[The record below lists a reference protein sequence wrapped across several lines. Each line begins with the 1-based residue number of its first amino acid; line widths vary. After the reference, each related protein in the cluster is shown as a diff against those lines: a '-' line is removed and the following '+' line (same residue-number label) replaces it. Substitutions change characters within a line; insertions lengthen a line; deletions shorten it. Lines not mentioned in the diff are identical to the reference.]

1 MEINRF
7 RFTDKAVAKAIQV
20 LKGDIAKSKAP
31 TFLKRF
37 KEIQLRNGKLFYQE
51 KEIIKTSD
59 IAKKVRDLLYTKGS
73 TTPWSRDAGY
83 AALSKKYIGISRR
96 AFRDVTSAQ
105 KIKVESD
112 NVPPAIKK
120 KGRKLSKKGQIE
132 IDLFHISRNDL
143 PKELQ
148 GKITDISVPNTQS
161 YVLSMIDKLTGLYYG
176 HYVGKSKSRTK
187 VMKAVRDGGKWF
199 AERLGVP
206 VEKQIY
212 LRDRGKEFAPQS
224 ELKGRLM
231 KLGPAVEGVNSHV
244 QRIMHRLIAAKR
256 GGLQSVVKQ
265 AMAIKNNTKST
276 ISGATPDEASKKDGK
291 DLAPAYNKKRATGEP
306 DKYQKL
312 GIGHLVRIVTKK
324 PKGTFYKAYQ
334 KTQYS
339 KKLYPIKRV
348 SKNKPWT
355 YFVGGLWKSRD
366 QISGPQKP
374 IDQEAEKLLA
384 SRTQYGNKKTVV
396 TMAEKK
402 EKLISK
408 KRAKVEEQR
417 LYKLAPRR
425 GTRARKQT
433 GEERKK
439 KELEEVRQSIEFKKL
454 LVRFKALVAWV
465 NGEESKNYSGP
476 NESKLEKIYNDKIN
490 EGKELTKKMSKL
502 RKRWKNKKYF
512 TEFKI

>member
-7 RFTDKAVAKAIQV
+7 RFTDKAVEKAIKV
-20 LKGDIAKSKAP
+20 LKGDLAKSKSP

-37 KEIQLRNGKLFYQE
+37 KEIQLKNGKLYYQE

-59 IAKKVRDLLYTKGS
+59 IAKTVRDLLYTKGS
-73 TTPWSRDAGY
+73 TNPWSRDAGY
-83 AALSKKYIGISRR
+83 SALSKKYVGISRR

-120 KGRKLSKKGQIE
+120 KGRKLTKKGQIE

-143 PKELQ
+143 PQELRSAN
-148 GKITDISVPNTQS
+148 IDISNPNTQS

-187 VMKAVRDGGKWF
+187 VMKAVREGGKWF
-199 AERLGVP
+199 AERLGIP
-206 VEKQIY
+206 VERQTY
-212 LRDRGKEFAPQS
+212 LRDRGKEFAPPS

-276 ISGATPDEASKKDGK
+276 ISHVTPDEASKKEGK
-291 DLAPAYNKKRATGEP
+291 VLAPAYNKKRATGEP
-306 DKYQKL
+306 DTYKKL

-339 KKLYPIKRV
+339 KKLYRIQRV

-384 SRTQYGNKKTVV
+384 SRTQYGNPKKVETL
-396 TMAEKK
+396 AEKK
-402 EKLISK
+402 TKLITK
-408 KRAKVEEQR
+408 KKEKAEEKR
-417 LYKLAPRR
+417 LWKLAPRR
-425 GTRARKQT
+425 GTRERKQT
-433 GEERKK
+433 DEARKK
-439 KELEEVRQSIEFKKL
+439 KELEEVRQSFEFKKML
-454 LVRFKALVAWV
+454 ARFKELKAWV
-465 NGEESKNYSGP
+465 DGEEKKDYSGP
-476 NESKLEKIYNDKIN
+476 NEAKLEKIYNDKIK

-512 TEFKI
+512 AEFKL